1 MLKIPSKAQLPLR
14 LFAISMSA
22 GFFVYLIWRAGP
34 SKLWKSLSELGWGII
49 LVLALAGVS
58 HLARTWGW
66 RLTLGDDQHKISLS
80 RLVGLRLGAEA
91 AGQLGILGQTVG
103 DSVRVSRLS
112 GEIPVATGVASVT
125 LDRGFYVV
133 TGILTTTAGILAAL
147 PLVALSHALRLYASL
162 FAVALITFLMLTL
175 WAVRKRLPMLSWCA
189 RVIGRVPS
197 FKNWM
202 EKRYLL
208 VESVENALFD
218 FHHKTPGAFWAS
230 FSLNLAAQC
239 MAVSEVCLILW
250 LMGVKMG
257 FFSALVIEALT
268 KLVNVLGNFNP
279 GNIGTYEG
287 GTMLIGKMFGLSSA
301 TGLALGLSRRLRS
314 FFWAA
319 VGAICF
325 VLLTRSRKRRSSKI
339 LESTTA
345 PIATSAGV
353 HANSS
358 SNPSL
363 KNEIIFAIFLADG
376 KSTGRHFSSSLYRVG
391 TLPILL
397 RTILAAQ
404 KVGSSRIMVV
414 ADPITRRIVQRA
426 LFFTGRLPESVEWID
441 AAADASFSQ
450 RLLLIANQGPSGHLI
465 LIDGNRTYHPSLL
478 RKAAEWKDGRTAL
491 ALASRDELAGIY
503 ALPVETLR
511 DFAARCPAQAGTLNE
526 LHASLGEITSVVSML
541 VAEDQWQ
548 HVDTPEDC
556 QAAER
561 KLDRWLVKPTDG
573 FYARLNRRVSIPIS
587 RQLIKLPI
595 TANMVSIFTLGVG
608 IASAAFF
615 AYGGY
620 SSTLLGAFLCLFASI
635 MDGCDGEVARLKLLE
650 SDFGCWLETICDYAF
665 YLFLL
670 VGMTIGRWRSSGTRT
685 YLVCG
690 GLLLFGALAS
700 FLATGW
706 ERRRLAAGRP
716 EQLLKIWQGHA
727 ESRPSNPFLYFG
739 RHTEFIVRRCF
750 FPYALLVFALFNLM
764 SVAFVLSV
772 IGANL
777 VWPMALYSSIAFA
790 RPRRQVVENRADF
803 SQNAEPSREYAAG
816 LL

>member
-14 LFAISMSA
+14 LFAIAMSA
-22 GFFVYLIWRAGP
+22 GFFFYLIWRAGP

-58 HLARTWGW
+58 HLTRTWGW
-66 RLTLGDDQHKISLS
+66 RLTLGDDQHKITFS

-91 AGQLGILGQTVG
+91 AGQLGILGQTFG

-112 GEIPVATGVASVT
+112 AEIPVATGVASVT

-147 PLVALSHALRLYASL
+147 RLVTLSHALRLYASL
-162 FAVALITFLMLTL
+162 FAVALIAFLMLTL
-175 WAVRKRLPMLSWCA
+175 LAVRMRWPVLSWCA
-189 RVIGRVPS
+189 RIIGRVPS

-230 FSLNLAAQC
+230 FSLNLASQC
-239 MAVSEVCLILW
+239 MAVSEVCLVLW

-287 GTMLIGKMFGLSSA
+287 GTMLIGKMFGLSGA

-325 VLLTRSRKRRSSKI
+325 ILLARSRKHRESKI
-339 LESTTA
+339 LGSTPSNA
-345 PIATSAGV
+345 AASPKPK
-353 HANSS
+353 ANSS
-358 SNPSL
+358 SNPTPE
-363 KNEIIFAIFLADG
+363 NESMFAIFLAEG
-376 KSTGRHFSSSLYRVG
+376 EAGGSQFSAPLSRVG

-404 KVGSSRIMVV
+404 KAGSTRIMVV
-414 ADPITRRIVQRA
+414 ADPITKRKVQHA
-426 LFFTGRLPESVEWID
+426 LFFTGRLPGSVEWIE
-441 AAADASFSQ
+441 AAAGTSLSQ
-450 RLLLIANQGPSGHLI
+450 RLLLIANKAPSQGLV
-465 LIDGNRTYHPSLL
+465 LIDGNRTYHPSLVK
-478 RKAAEWKDGRTAL
+478 KAAEWNDGSTAL
-491 ALASRDELAGIY
+491 ALTSGDELAGII
-503 ALPVETLR
+503 ALPVEMFR
-511 DFAARCPAQAGTLNE
+511 DFAERCPTQAETLEE
-526 LHASLGEITSVVSML
+526 LHTSLPEMHSVTSLAVP
-541 VAEDQWQ
+541 EEQWQ
-548 HVDTPEDC
+548 RVNTPEDRLF
-556 QAAER
+556 AER

-573 FYARLNRRVSIPIS
+573 IYARLNRRISIPIS
-587 RQLIKLPI
+587 RQLIKFPI
-595 TANMVSIFTLGVG
+595 TPNMVSIFTLGVG
-608 IASAAFF
+608 VASAAFF

-620 SSTLLGAFLCLFASI
+620 WSALLGAFLCLCASI
-635 MDGCDGEVARLKLLE
+635 LDGSDGEVARLKLQE

-670 VGMTIGRWRSSGTRT
+670 VGMTVGQWRSSGTNT
-685 YLVCG
+685 YLVYG

-700 FLATGW
+700 FLALGW
-706 ERRRLAAGRP
+706 ERRRLASGRP
-716 EQLLKIWQGHA
+716 EQLLKIWQTHA

-739 RHTEFIVRRCF
+739 RRLEFIVRRCF

-764 SVAFVLSV
+764 NVAFVLSV
-772 IGANL
+772 VGANL
-777 VWPMALYSSIAFA
+777 VWPIAVYSSRAFA
-790 RPRRQVVENRADF
+790 RPRSQDVENRA
-803 SQNAEPSREYAAG
+803 ASREYAAG